1 MKSVVSALL
10 SMRAW
15 MFVVTMPLWAGEFVS
30 PDGAYRFPVPEG
42 WRARHSPLMTVVE
55 PVDGAP
61 ERVLVGSGIAAARTI
76 QELARQAVGI
86 SAGMLPGL
94 RVTTG
99 PAFAGASAEQEY
111 ANGIYV
117 AWNGMQL
124 QGEVYFAV
132 LAVGRP
138 EKLAELQGRGR
149 TILRNGKFAAP
160 PRNMAAEQQVM
171 GSWELST
178 YKNTRTGVR
187 DSSSYSSNSTVVFLP
202 GNRFRSNS
210 QSFFSSNSETQG
222 GGSVGAGNEAT
233 GSYRIFGGTLVADI
247 DGMGRQLF
255 TIEPV
260 SYTHLTLPTT

>member
-1 MKSVVSALL
+1 
-10 SMRAW
+10 
-15 MFVVTMPLWAGEFVS
+15 
-30 PDGAYRFPVPEG
+30 
-42 WRARHSPLMTVVE
+42 VVE
-55 PVDGAP
+55 PVDGSP

-86 SAGMLPGL
+86 SAGVLPGL

-99 PAFAGASAEQEY
+99 PAFSGASAEQEY
-111 ANGIYV
+111 ANGMYV

-124 QGEVYFAV
+124 EGEVYFAV

-138 EKLAELQGRGR
+138 DKLAELQGRGR
-149 TILRNGKFAAP
+149 AILRNGKFVPP
-160 PRNMAAEQQVM
+160 PRNMAAEQQVV

-187 DSSSYSSNSTVVFLP
+187 DSSSYSSNWTVVFLP

-210 QSFFSSNSETQG
+210 QSFFNSVSEING
-222 GGSVGAGNEAT
+222 GGSVGAGDQAT
-233 GSYRIFGGTLVADI
+233 GSYRIFGSTLVADI

-255 TIEPV
+255 AIEPY
-260 SYTHLTLPTT
+260 SREGLKLNGMLFLRQ

>member
-1 MKSVVSALL
+1 MRALL
-10 SMRAW
+10 LL
-15 MFVVTMPLWAGEFVS
+15 VTMPLWAGEFVS

-61 ERVLVGSGIAAARTI
+61 ERVLVGSGIAAARSI

-99 PAFAGASAEQEY
+99 PAFSDASAEQEY
-111 ANGIYV
+111 ANGMYV

-138 EKLAELQGRGR
+138 EKLA
-149 TILRNGKFAAP
+149 
-160 PRNMAAEQQVM
+160 
-171 GSWELST
+171 
-178 YKNTRTGVR
+178 
-187 DSSSYSSNSTVVFLP
+187 
-202 GNRFRSNS
+202 
-210 QSFFSSNSETQG
+210 
-222 GGSVGAGNEAT
+222 
-233 GSYRIFGGTLVADI
+233 
-247 DGMGRQLF
+247 
-255 TIEPV
+255 
-260 SYTHLTLPTT
+260 